1 MFDLS
6 IFCFK
11 KNETSYKITLFDF
24 IRLALQSEMQ
34 RATEKNV
41 KDSRK
46 KRSILVSSKNRGQG
60 SQNPR
65 PPHMF
70 DLVERHTQTT
80 AVVTPPSS
88 VKLDRDISPSVVHQE
103 QGK

>member
-1 MFDLS
+1 
-6 IFCFK
+6 
-11 KNETSYKITLFDF
+11 
-24 IRLALQSEMQ
+24 MQ
-34 RATEKNV
+34 RATEKNI

-60 SQNPR
+60 SQNSR
-65 PPHMF
+65 PTHMF

-88 VKLDRDISPSVVHQE
+88 VKLDRDISPSIVHQE
-103 QGK
+103 QGKKLKGSDNINVKETRAILTTSSQSVIT